1 MNFENPYCKQT
12 VKLYECIEKKGRD
25 SMKKTLK
32 AITASALALSMT
44 LAMVGCG
51 SKEAAPAATKAAAET
66 ETKAEGGDSASS
78 GDWKFDRRV
87 EIMVPASEGGGL
99 DTTIRAFA
107 PYLEKE
113 IGNSIVINN
122 RGGGSGITG
131 YTWSHNSTNDGY
143 AFQFTAPS
151 AILADAQGLCD
162 FELMDELIPVSG
174 LVSAEGIIFGGK
186 KAPFQ
191 TAEEMV
197 EYCKAHPGE
206 VSIATDSP
214 NGISG
219 ALITE
224 FCEQAGIELKWI
236 TSESNEA
243 NISLI
248 AGEVDLYIGT
258 WSDAGAYVESGDINA
273 LVVLS
278 ENRNENFPDVTCAGD
293 LGYNAQLSFYRVFT
307 AMGDT
312 PQEAIDAFA
321 AAVKTASQDPEWEAW
336 LATNGMVNDYV
347 YTAEELDE
355 VLKVSHEFGA
365 KLAGK

>member
-1 MNFENPYCKQT
+1 
-12 VKLYECIEKKGRD
+12 
-25 SMKKTLK
+25 MKKTLK
-32 AITASALALSMT
+32 ALAASALAVTMAFT
-44 LAMVGCG
+44 AVGCG
-51 SKEAAPAATKAAAET
+51 SKEAAPAETKAPEKTEAAAEAPA
-66 ETKAEGGDSASS
+66 EKAEEAPAAE
-78 GDWKFDRRV
+78 WKFDRRV

-113 IGNSIVINN
+113 LGNSVVINN

-162 FELMDELIPVSG
+162 FDLMEELIPVSG
-174 LVSAEGIIFGGK
+174 LTSAEGIIFAGK
-186 KAPFQ
+186 KVPFQ
-191 TAEEMV
+191 TAEEMI

-206 VSIATDSP
+206 VSISTDSP

-248 AGEVDLYIGT
+248 SGEVDLYIGT

-273 LVVLS
+273 LLVLS
-278 ENRNENFPDVTCAGD
+278 PERNENFPDVVCAGD
-293 LGYNAQLSFYRVFT
+293 LGYDSKLSFYRVFT
-307 AMGDT
+307 AMQGT

-321 AAVKTASQDPEWEAW
+321 AAVKRASQDPEWTEW
-336 LATNGMVNDYV
+336 LAGNGMVNEFV
-347 YTAEELDE
+347 YDADELGE
-355 VLKVSHEFGA
+355 ILKVSHEFGA

>member
-1 MNFENPYCKQT
+1 
-12 VKLYECIEKKGRD
+12 
-25 SMKKTLK
+25 MKKKQRTLV
-32 AITASALALSMT
+32 ASALAVTMALT
-44 LAMVGCG
+44 AVGCG
-51 SKEAAPAATKAAAET
+51 SKEAAPAETKAPEKTEAAAEAP
-66 ETKAEGGDSASS
+66 AESAAEAEAPAS
-78 GDWKFDRRV
+78 DWKFDRRV

-99 DTTIRAFA
+99 DTTVRAFA

-113 IGNSIVINN
+113 LGNSVVINN
-122 RGGGSGITG
+122 RSGGSGITG

-162 FELMDELIPVSG
+162 FDLMAELIPVSG
-174 LVSAEGIIFGGK
+174 LTSAEGIIFANK
-186 KAPFQ
+186 DVPFQ

-197 EYCKAHPGE
+197 EYCKANPGQ
-206 VSIATDSP
+206 VSISTDSS

-224 FCEQAGIELKWI
+224 FCEQAGIELKWV
-236 TSESNEA
+236 TSDSNEA

-248 AGEVDLYIGT
+248 SGEVDLYIGT

-278 ENRNENFPDVTCAGD
+278 PERNANFPDVTCAGD
-293 LGYNAQLSFYRVFT
+293 LGYDSKLSFYRVFT
-307 AMGDT
+307 AMQGT

-321 AAVKTASQDPEWEAW
+321 AAVKKASQDPEWTEW
-336 LATNGMVNDYV
+336 LAGNGMVNEYV
-347 YTAEELDE
+347 YDAAELDE
-355 VLKVSHEFGA
+355 ILKVSHDFGA

>member
-1 MNFENPYCKQT
+1 
-12 VKLYECIEKKGRD
+12 
-25 SMKKTLK
+25 MKKTAK
-32 AITASALALSMT
+32 WFAASALLASMT
-44 LAMVGCG
+44 ILTAGCG
-51 SKEAAPAATKAAAET
+51 AKEAPATAAPAATEAAPAAGAEAAAT
-66 ETKAEGGDSASS
+66 DAAAPAS
-78 GDWKFDRRV
+78 DWKFDRRV

-99 DTTIRAFA
+99 DTTVRAFA
-107 PYLEKE
+107 PYLEKQL
-113 IGNSIVINN
+113 GTSIVINN

-151 AILADAQGLCD
+151 SILADAQGLCD
-162 FELMDELIPVSG
+162 FSLMDELIPVSG
-174 LVSAEGIIFGGK
+174 LTSAEGIFFSSK
-186 KAPFQ
+186 KAPFT

-214 NGISG
+214 NGITG

-236 TSESNEA
+236 SSDSNEA

-273 LVVLS
+273 LLVLS
-278 ENRNENFPDVTCAGD
+278 NERNELFPDVVCAGD
-293 LGYNAQLSFYRVFT
+293 LGYEAQLGFYRVFT
-307 AMGDT
+307 AMKGT
-312 PQEAIDAFA
+312 PQEAVDAFA
-321 AAVKTASQDPEWEAW
+321 AAVKTAAADPEWTAW
-336 LATNGMVNDYV
+336 LEKNGMVNEYV
-347 YTAEELDE
+347 YDAAELKE
-355 VLKVSHEFGA
+355 VLDVSHEFGA
-365 KLAGK
+365 KLAESAPKAQ